1 MIGFQVKFKMLSYSK
16 TQQHVLANADLYVQT
31 EQSVHTPQLQL
42 IHQLSV
48 QLVFHERQQV

>member
-1 MIGFQVKFKMLSYSK
+1 MDFSRQFEMSYSK
-16 TQQHVLANADLYVQT
+16 TQQHVLADADLYVQT
-31 EQSVHTPQLQL
+31 KQSIHAPELQL